1 MCVGAERAHGG
12 RVQRHPHRGKG
23 FEPLE
28 DKARRM
34 LKVRYGMQ
42 GTDRH
47 LPCAEQEPAWARTEI
62 HVSVWWH
69 VAPTLAS
76 CKSPKRPLEMVF
88 PQACKLRITDLE
100 QSSRLAKVHPPASIP
115 NPCECRERGRCPILT
130 LCNTV
135 SFASM
140 LWFRAARE
148 TAARAFL
155 ALCRH
160 RILAHAVGKSN
171 QTRVNVACIPDAA
184 NFQSIC
190 VILILIEPSCLE
202 TLTKGLRAA
211 RRRLIS

>member
-1 MCVGAERAHGG
+1 MSSQASAPFGVPIYGASAKGSACRLTRVCRATKRGADPPRAAIPPTSCFGCAALMCVGAERAHGG

-76 CKSPKRPLEMVF
+76 CKSPKRPLEMKVF

-100 QSSRLAKVHPPASIP
+100 QSSRLAKVSQHTEP
-115 NPCECRERGRCPILT
+115 
-130 LCNTV
+130 V
-135 SFASM
+135 
-140 LWFRAARE
+140 
-148 TAARAFL
+148 
-155 ALCRH
+155 
-160 RILAHAVGKSN
+160 
-171 QTRVNVACIPDAA
+171 RV
-184 NFQSIC
+184 
-190 VILILIEPSCLE
+190 
-202 TLTKGLRAA
+202 
-211 RRRLIS
+211 